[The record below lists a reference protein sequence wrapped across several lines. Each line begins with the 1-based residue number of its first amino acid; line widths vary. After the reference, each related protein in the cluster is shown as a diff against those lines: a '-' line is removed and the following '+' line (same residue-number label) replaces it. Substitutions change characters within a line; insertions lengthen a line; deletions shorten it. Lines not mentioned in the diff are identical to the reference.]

1 MRVRGWAAFLA
12 LYLVVVCF
20 LVLGPVR
27 LDQARAAE
35 TEEQR
40 LLELINGYRQDND
53 VGPLVPSGMLST
65 SAGRHSEDMSSHD
78 FFSHST
84 RESSYYPGG
93 SSPADRAAR
102 EGYPTNVYMG
112 ENIALGQQ
120 TAEEVF
126 EAWRNSPVHDAAM
139 LGEQYTA
146 AGIGH
151 ADSYWTADFG
161 SVADFPSNLGTL
173 EPTAGQLV
181 EPADEE
187 QTSMP
192 QSAAKQSTD
201 QQTTGDQAQLEETAP
216 TKPVTTEQA
225 STTQQPATEQATDGE
240 TRTTEDASD
249 PEPVGEAAPPT
260 TSSPQPP
267 TGSTAAEQYAG
278 ETGLAEVLRPPDA
291 ELAIGN
297 PDAGT
302 TTQEASTA
310 PTEEEG
316 IWGASPLETEA
327 METVLATREATP
339 EDLVWQ
345 ASSAPEQSTAEPAAD
360 QSPVAFDLGAA
371 GADIAGITPVAT
383 KKSPNTSDASLLTLV
398 VGGFLLLCG
407 LLVYGTIRQQRDL

>member
-1 MRVRGWAAFLA
+1 MRVRRWAAFLA
-12 LYLVVVCF
+12 LYLAIGCF

-40 LLELINGYRQDND
+40 LLELINGYRQEND
-53 VGPLVPSGMLST
+53 VGPLVPSGTLST

-151 ADSYWTADFG
+151 VGSYWTADFG

-173 EPTAGQLV
+173 KPTAAQLV
-181 EPADEE
+181 KPTAEE
-187 QTSMP
+187 QTSTP
-192 QSAAKQSTD
+192 QSAAERTTGE
-201 QQTTGDQAQLEETAP
+201 QTTGEQTQPEETPP
-216 TKPVTTEQA
+216 TEPVITEQP
-225 STTQQPATEQATDGE
+225 STTQQPATAQTADGE
-240 TRTTEDASD
+240 ARTTESVSD
-249 PEPVGEAAPPT
+249 PEPVGEAAPRT
-260 TSSPQPP
+260 TTSPQPP
-267 TGSTAAEQYAG
+267 TGGIAAEQYAR
-278 ETGLAEVLRPPDA
+278 ENGLSEALRPPDA

-297 PDAGT
+297 PNAGT
-302 TTQEASTA
+302 TSQEASTA
-310 PTEEEG
+310 PTEEG
-316 IWGASPLETEA
+316 IWGASALQTEA
-327 METVLATREATP
+327 METVLATREAVP

-345 ASSAPEQSTAEPAAD
+345 ASFAPEQSSGEPAVD
-360 QSPVAFDLGAA
+360 RSPVAFDLGAS

-383 KKSPNTSDASLLTLV
+383 KKSPNMSDTSLLTLV

-407 LLVYGTIRQQRDL
+407 LLVYGTVRQQRDL

>member
-1 MRVRGWAAFLA
+1 MRVRRWAAFLA
-12 LYLVVVCF
+12 LYLAVGCF

-27 LDQARAAE
+27 VDQARAAE

-40 LLELINGYRQDND
+40 LLELINGYRQENGI
-53 VGPLVPSGMLST
+53 GPLVPSGTLST

-84 RESSYYPGG
+84 KESSYYPGG
-93 SSPADRAAR
+93 SSPAERAAQ

-126 EAWRNSPVHDAAM
+126 EAWRNSPVHDDAM

-151 ADSYWTADFG
+151 VGSYWTADFG

-173 EPTAGQLV
+173 EPTAAQLV
-181 EPADEE
+181 EPATEE
-187 QTSMP
+187 QTSTP
-192 QSAAKQSTD
+192 QFAAERTTD
-201 QQTTGDQAQLEETAP
+201 EQTTGEQTQLEETPP
-216 TKPVTTEQA
+216 TEPVTTEQP
-225 STTQQPATEQATDGE
+225 STTQQPAIEQTADSKA
-240 TRTTEDASD
+240 RTTESVSN

-267 TGSTAAEQYAG
+267 TKGITAEQYAG
-278 ETGLAEVLRPPDA
+278 ENGLSEALRPPDA

-297 PDAGT
+297 PNAGT
-302 TTQEASTA
+302 TSQEASTA
-310 PTEEEG
+310 PTEEG
-316 IWGASPLETEA
+316 IWGASALQTEA
-327 METVLATREATP
+327 METVLAARETTP
-339 EDLVWQ
+339 ENLVWQ
-345 ASSAPEQSTAEPAAD
+345 ASSAPEQSTGEPAAD
-360 QSPVAFDLGAA
+360 QPPVAFDLGTP

-383 KKSPNTSDASLLTLV
+383 KKFPNTSEASLLTLV

-407 LLVYGTIRQQRDL
+407 LLVYGTMRQQRDF

>member
-1 MRVRGWAAFLA
+1 MRVRRWAAFLA
-12 LYLVVVCF
+12 LCLAVGCF
-20 LVLGPVR
+20 LVLGPAG

-40 LLELINGYRQDND
+40 LLELINGYRQEND
-53 VGPLVPSGMLST
+53 IGPLVPSGTLST
-65 SAGRHSEDMSSHD
+65 SAKRHSEDMSSHD

-84 RESSYYPGG
+84 RESSYYPSG
-93 SSPADRAAR
+93 SSPEDRAAR

-126 EAWRNSPVHDAAM
+126 EAWHNSPVHDDAM

-151 ADSYWTADFG
+151 VGSYWTADFG

-173 EPTAGQLV
+173 EPTAAQFV
-181 EPADEE
+181 EPATEK
-187 QTSMP
+187 QTSAP
-192 QSAAKQSTD
+192 QSAARQTTD
-201 QQTTGDQAQLEETAP
+201 EQTTGEQTKPEETP
-216 TKPVTTEQA
+216 PSEPVTTEQT
-225 STTQQPATEQATDGE
+225 STIQQPAIEQTANGKA
-240 TRTTEDASD
+240 RTTESVSD
-249 PEPVGEAAPPT
+249 PEPFGEAAPLT
-260 TSSPQPP
+260 TTFPQPP
-267 TGSTAAEQYAG
+267 TGGIAAEQYAG
-278 ETGLAEVLRPPDA
+278 ENGLAETLSPPDA

-302 TTQEASTA
+302 TSQEASTA
-310 PTEEEG
+310 PTEEA

-327 METVLATREATP
+327 METVLAARETTP

-345 ASSAPEQSTAEPAAD
+345 ASSAPEQPTGEPAAD
-360 QSPVAFDLGAA
+360 QSPVVLNLGAS
-371 GADIAGITPVAT
+371 GADIASITPVAT
-383 KKSPNTSDASLLTLV
+383 KKSPNTSEASLLTLV

-407 LLVYGTIRQQRDL
+407 VLVYETVRQQRDL

>member
-1 MRVRGWAAFLA
+1 MRVRRWAAFLA
-12 LYLVVVCF
+12 LCLAVGCF
-20 LVLGPVR
+20 LVLGPAG

-40 LLELINGYRQDND
+40 LLELINGYRQEND
-53 VGPLVPSGMLST
+53 IGPLVPSGTLST
-65 SAGRHSEDMSSHD
+65 SAKRHSEDMSSHD

-84 RESSYYPGG
+84 RESSYYPSG
-93 SSPADRAAR
+93 SSPEDRAAR

-126 EAWRNSPVHDAAM
+126 EAWHNSPVHDDAM

-151 ADSYWTADFG
+151 VGSYWTADFG

-173 EPTAGQLV
+173 EPTAAQFV
-181 EPADEE
+181 EPATEK
-187 QTSMP
+187 QTSAP
-192 QSAAKQSTD
+192 QSAARQTTD
-201 QQTTGDQAQLEETAP
+201 EQTTGEQTKPEETP
-216 TKPVTTEQA
+216 PSEPVTTEQT
-225 STTQQPATEQATDGE
+225 STIQQPAIEQTANGKA
-240 TRTTEDASD
+240 RTTESVSD
-249 PEPVGEAAPPT
+249 PEPFGEAAPLT
-260 TSSPQPP
+260 TTFPQPP
-267 TGSTAAEQYAG
+267 TGGIAAEQYAG
-278 ETGLAEVLRPPDA
+278 ENGLAETLSPPDA

-302 TTQEASTA
+302 TSQEASTA
-310 PTEEEG
+310 PTEEA

-327 METVLATREATP
+327 METVLAARETTP
-339 EDLVWQ
+339 EDLFWQ
-345 ASSAPEQSTAEPAAD
+345 ASSAPEQSTGEPAAD
-360 QSPVAFDLGAA
+360 QSPVVLNLGAS

-383 KKSPNTSDASLLTLV
+383 KKSPNTSEASLLTLV

-407 LLVYGTIRQQRDL
+407 VLVYGTVRQQRDL